1 MAEGHFGGLPVMSG
15 STSSG
20 PGPNCEI
27 DVMGHST
34 KSLRD
39 NWVHGVAAEH

>member
-1 MAEGHFGGLPVMSG
+1 MSG

-20 PGPNCEI
+20 PGPNCAT
-27 DVMGHST
+27 DAMGQST

-39 NWVHGVAAEH
+39 NWAHGVAAEH

>member
-1 MAEGHFGGLPVMSG
+1 MSG

-27 DVMGHST
+27 DVSALLM
-34 KSLRD
+34 LFENDLARIR
-39 NWVHGVAAEH
+39 AEQPD